1 MIASNDPPKYLP
13 LGDHRH
19 FDALHFQVC
28 LTNWVFEADKVKGN
42 SRSGH
47 CDSRHQKEPQVQSS
61 ISGPQAA
68 KYQDTREK
76 LANGTVFDD
85 FLDSSWPHHPY
96 LELKVERAQ
105 VERSPIK
112 QHATFRMKGKT
123 PIGGK
128 GPYLSHQIVCCRSDF
143 ASYRTE
149 QEMHNI

>member
-85 FLDSSWPHHPY
+85 FLESSWPHHQY
-96 LELKVERAQ
+96 LEMKIERAQ
-105 VERSPIK
+105 VER
-112 QHATFRMKGKT
+112 
-123 PIGGK
+123 
-128 GPYLSHQIVCCRSDF
+128 
-143 ASYRTE
+143 
-149 QEMHNI
+149 